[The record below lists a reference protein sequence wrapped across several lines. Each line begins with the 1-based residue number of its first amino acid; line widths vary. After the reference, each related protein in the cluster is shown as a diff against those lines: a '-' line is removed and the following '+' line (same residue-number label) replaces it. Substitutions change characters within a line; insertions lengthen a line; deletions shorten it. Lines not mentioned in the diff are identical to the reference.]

1 MYRRYVDKTFL
12 LSCSV
17 DHVEKFKKYLKK
29 QNKRI
34 AFTCENEEKGLL
46 SFLDI
51 KMSRE
56 NNIFFTLVYWKPT
69 FSAAFASFDIFAQ
82 MFYSLIDT
90 LLHRGGKGS

>member
-1 MYRRYVDKTFL
+1 MDETFL
-12 LSCSV
+12 LFRSV

-34 AFTCENEEKGLL
+34 VFTCENEENGLL

-56 NNIFFTLVYWKPT
+56 NNVFFILVY
-69 FSAAFASFDIFAQ
+69 
-82 MFYSLIDT
+82 
-90 LLHRGGKGS
+90 